1 VIYPLHNIRA
11 IRKRLEVEAPTDI
24 MERFYRLSRDRAIC
38 VLAGDVEGVKKIEA
52 QEIELHNNF
61 ALGK

>member
-1 VIYPLHNIRA
+1 MTPKKITRVC
-11 IRKRLEVEAPTDI
+11 
-24 MERFYRLSRDRAIC
+24 LSRDRAIC